1 MRRLSL
7 LLCFALGS
15 VCATEVPREALERI
29 SAGALKA
36 HVAFLAS
43 DALEGRGTPS
53 PGQEAAAEYIAAQF
67 TRLGLEPAGGGGS
80 YFQNANFALVTANLG
95 GAEVAIEAGGKTY
108 AIPAEHIAV
117 IGAQARGAKLD
128 GVEAVKVNAA
138 DEATP
143 ARIENK
149 VVLVEAPDYNA
160 LRGAEARRNAYRA
173 FSELRDR
180 IDGARAAA
188 VIVIG
193 EAAPPRP
200 ARPFKRLVSMEEPAA
215 LWLSAGDAALLTAF
229 HEGQSFKA
237 TVHVAEPEREPVRLR
252 NVAGLVRG
260 TDPRLRDTYVIVSA
274 HYDHMGLLPG
284 DGGDRIMNGAND
296 NASGTAS
303 MIEVANALVAAP
315 PRRSVLFIAWF
326 GEEMGLFGSRHYVSK
341 PLEPLANT
349 IANVNLEQMGR
360 IDDPAGPAHGSAG
373 MTGAD
378 YSGVGDAFA
387 RAAEEMGVRFVRN
400 PQWDEY
406 FARSDNVSFAAR
418 GIPAHTLSVALE
430 YPDYHKVS
438 DEWHKLDY
446 ANMEKIT
453 RFVAEGVALLANGEQ
468 APEWNANNPNAAAFA
483 GARQEQH

>member
-7 LLCFALGS
+7 LLCFAVGS
-15 VCATEVPREALERI
+15 VCATELPSEALERI

-53 PGQEAAAEYIAAQF
+53 RGQEAAAEYIAAQF
-67 TRLGLEPAGGGGS
+67 MRLGLEPAGGGGS
-80 YFQNANFALVTANLG
+80 YFQNANFALVKANLD
-95 GAEVAIEAGGKTY
+95 GAEVAIEAEGKTY
-108 AIPAEHIAV
+108 AIPAEHITV
-117 IGAQARGAKLD
+117 VGAQARGAKLD
-128 GVEAVKVNAA
+128 GMEAVKVTTVE
-138 DEATP
+138 EATP

-160 LRGAEARRNAYRA
+160 LRGAEARRNAYRS
-173 FSELRDR
+173 FLELRDR
-180 IDGARAAA
+180 IDGARAAV

-193 EAAPPRP
+193 ETTLPGP
-200 ARPFKRLVSMEEPAA
+200 AQASRRLVSMEEPQA
-215 LWLSAGDAALLTAF
+215 LWLSAGDADLLKAF
-229 HEGQSFKA
+229 REGQAFKA

-260 TDPRLRDTYVIVSA
+260 TDPKLRDTYVIVSA

-284 DGGDRIMNGAND
+284 DADDRIMNGAND

-326 GEEMGLFGSRHYVSK
+326 GEELGLFGSRHYVSK
-341 PLEPLANT
+341 PLEPLAKT

-418 GIPAHTLSVALE
+418 GIPAHTMSVALE
-430 YPDYHKVS
+430 FPDYHKVS

-453 RFVAEGVALLANGEQ
+453 RFVAEGVARLANSEQ

-483 GARQEQH
+483 GAR